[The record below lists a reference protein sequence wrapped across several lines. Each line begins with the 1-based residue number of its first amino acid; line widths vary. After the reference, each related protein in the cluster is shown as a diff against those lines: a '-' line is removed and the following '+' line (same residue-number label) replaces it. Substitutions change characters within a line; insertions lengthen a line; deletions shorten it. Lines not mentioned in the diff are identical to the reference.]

1 MARSA
6 LRNPEEVT
14 SKAPTPSSISD
25 TATVILFDFD
35 GTLTVA
41 PFLPRLQ
48 RHAISDDEQL
58 VASLTDAEVIACWG
72 GAARLAR
79 LAAWLRRAWLG
90 RCGKACW
97 GPTPAGGH
105 PRRTS

>member
-35 GTLTVA
+35 GTLGDT
-41 PFLPRLQ
+41 
-48 RHAISDDEQL
+48 E
-58 VASLTDAEVIACWG
+58 
-72 GAARLAR
+72 
-79 LAAWLRRAWLG
+79 
-90 RCGKACW
+90 
-97 GPTPAGGH
+97 TPAMIVAFWELAPYFPEASVEYLSDCLLYTSPS
-105 PRRTS
+105 PRD